1 MISCDFLTK
10 IHDALVDAK
19 GNTAPFGGINIIFA
33 GDFAQLSPVSGKQLY
48 AHLDLKRCATTQGQK
63 TISGRLLWLSTNT
76 VVLLTKI
83 MCQSGPDNEGFV
95 ECLAHLREGKCT
107 QDDYQLLQT
116 RVITTSARNTKDCE
130 WKDAPI
136 IVCDNESKDELNIR
150 MTTAFAQRT
159 GRTLHWYHCTD

>member
-19 GNTAPFGGINIIFA
+19 GNTALFGGINIIFA

-48 AHLDLKRCATTQGQK
+48 AHLDLRQCATTQGQK
-63 TISGRLLWLSTNT
+63 SIFGRLFWLSMNT

-83 MCQSGPDNEGFV
+83 MRQSGPENDRFV
-95 ECLAHLREGKCT
+95 EFLAHLRQGKYDCGW
-107 QDDYQLLQT
+107 
-116 RVITTSARNTKDCE
+116 RN
-130 WKDAPI
+130 API

-150 MTTAFAQRT
+150 MTAAFAQRT
-159 GRTLHWYHCTD
+159 GRTLHWYHCMDKH

>member
-19 GNTAPFGGINIIFA
+19 DNTAPFGGMNIIFA

-48 AHLDLKRCATTQGQK
+48 AHLDLRRCATTQGQK
-63 TISGRLLWLSTNT
+63 SIFGRLLWLSTNT

-83 MCQSGPDNEGFV
+83 MHQSGSENERFV
-95 ECLAHLREGKCT
+95 DCLTRLRHT
-107 QDDYQLLQT
+107 D
-116 RVITTSARNTKDCE
+116 DCE
-130 WKDAPI
+130 WIDAPI

-150 MTTAFAQRT
+150 MTTAFARRT
-159 GRTLHWYHCTD
+159 GHTLHWYHCTD